1 MIFYRKMVPAD
12 IQACMELSK
21 AAGWNQLE
29 IDWQAFMRLG
39 PEDNVVAVSGDDV
52 IGSVATIRYGEDLSW
67 IGMLLVRPDFRG
79 KGVGKDLLLEAVQK
93 LAHEKNVKLDA
104 TSAGRQIYLQ
114 CGFEDEYPI
123 SRMEARAVSIDK
135 PGQNCFPAE
144 EKDLAGMFDMDTT
157 VFGAGRQMLLKQVWF
172 NGLTFSFVYKSEGKI
187 LGYSL
192 GRRGY
197 RFFHIGPIIADS
209 IEVAKSLLQTVLHY
223 TPPETPVILDVNHA
237 DKEWLSWLHQLGFTE
252 QRSFMRMFRGNN
264 TNPGI
269 PEKQFALLGPEF
281 G

>member
-67 IGMLLVRPDFRG
+67 IGMLLVHPDFRG

-123 SRMEARAVSIDK
+123 SRMEARSVAVDK
-135 PGQNCFPAE
+135 SGQNCFPAE
-144 EKDLAGMFDMDTT
+144 EKDLAGMFEIDAK

-197 RFFHIGPIIADS
+197 RFFHIGPIIADN
-209 IEVAKSLLQTVLHY
+209 IEVAKSLLQTILHH
-223 TPPETPVILDVNHA
+223 TPAETPVIIDINHA
-237 DKEWLSWLHQLGFTE
+237 GKEWISWLHQLGFTE

-269 PEKQFALLGPEF
+269 PEKQFAILGPEF

>member
-29 IDWQAFMRLG
+29 IDWQVFMRLG
-39 PEDNVVAVSGDDV
+39 PEDNVVAVSGDDIV
-52 IGSVATIRYGEDLSW
+52 GSVATIRYGEELSW
-67 IGMLLVRPDFRG
+67 IGMLLVHPDFRG
-79 KGVGKDLLLEAVQK
+79 RGVGKELLLEAVQK

-114 CGFEDEYPI
+114 CGFEDEYPV
-123 SRMEARAVSIDK
+123 SRLETHSTAVAA

-144 EKDLAGMFDMDTT
+144 EKDLTAIFEMDAA
-157 VFGAGRQMLLKQVWF
+157 VFGADRQMLLKQVWF
-172 NGLTFSFVYKSEGKI
+172 NALTFSYVYKSEGKI
-187 LGYSL
+187 SGYSL

-197 RFFHIGPIIADS
+197 RFFHIGPIIADN
-209 IEVAKSLLQTVLHY
+209 IEVAKNLLQTILHF
-223 TPPETPVILDVNHA
+223 TPAGTPVILDVNHT
-237 DKEWLSWLHQLGFTE
+237 DREWLSWLNQSGFVE
-252 QRSFMRMFRGNN
+252 QRNFMRMFRGNN
-264 TNPGI
+264 TSPGNPLRQYAI
-269 PEKQFALLGPEF
+269 LGPEF

>member
-39 PEDNVVAVSGDDV
+39 PEDNVVAISGDDV

-67 IGMLLVRPDFRG
+67 IGMLLVHPDFRG

-123 SRMEARAVSIDK
+123 SRMEARSVSVDK
-135 PGQNCFPAE
+135 PGPGCFPAE
-144 EKDLAGMFDMDTT
+144 EKDLAGMFEIDGT

-172 NGLTFSFVYKSEGKI
+172 NGLTFSFVSKSEGKI

-197 RFFHIGPIIADS
+197 RFFHIGPIIADN
-209 IEVAKSLLQTVLHY
+209 IEVAKSLLQTVLHH

-252 QRSFMRMFRGNN
+252 QRNFMRMFRGNN

-269 PEKQFALLGPEF
+269 PEKQFAILGPEF